1 MNDLYEQEAIP
12 VNILWD
18 GVLLVPIVGVL
29 DSERSQNLIESL
41 LETIVRTE
49 ARFAILDILGV
60 ASVDSAVAAH
70 LIKITRASRLV
81 GCTTIITGISPSVAQ
96 SIVQLGIDLGD
107 VVTQGTLR
115 DGLGLAMKGL
125 GFEIRKRRGDSQ

>member
-115 DGLGLAMKGL
+115 DGLELAMKGL